1 MVPYLNKAG
10 QIKPMHMKNKIL
22 LVDDNDDLLQITG
35 LILKSQGY
43 QTISASNVHLA
54 ESLIEREHPHLIL
67 LDVCICE
74 ESGLLFCNRLKQSA
88 ATKGIRIILMSG
100 NDYNQ
105 SDWNGAD
112 DFLLK
117 PFDFNLL
124 TQKVEQQMQWIERR
138 LTA

>member
-1 MVPYLNKAG
+1 MNKAG
-10 QIKPMHMKNKIL
+10 QIKPKHMKNTIL
-22 LVDDNDDLLQITG
+22 LVDDNEDLLQITA

-43 QTISASNVHLA
+43 QTFSASSVQQA
-54 ESLIEREHPHLIL
+54 ENLIESEHPQLML

-88 ATKGIRIILMSG
+88 LTKGIRIILMSG
-100 NDYNQ
+100 NEYNEK
-105 SDWNGAD
+105 DWNGAD

-124 TQKVEQQMQWIERR
+124 TQKVAQQMQLVDQR

>member
-1 MVPYLNKAG
+1 
-10 QIKPMHMKNKIL
+10 MKNTIL
-22 LVDDNDDLLQITG
+22 LVDDNEDLLQITA

-43 QTISASNVHLA
+43 QTFSANNVHAA
-54 ESLIEREHPHLIL
+54 EDLIEKEHPQLML
-67 LDVCICE
+67 LDVNICE
-74 ESGLLFCNRLKQSA
+74 ENGLLFCNRLKLNA

-100 NDYNQ
+100 NDYQQ

-124 TQKVEQQMQWIERR
+124 TQKVAQQIHNVDQL